1 MRWRQAR
8 GALHIRMK
16 LLTKKVS
23 TDVSQFLRKLAELEL
38 ELRRDEI
45 LREILA
51 RHQDGKS

>member
-23 TDVSQFLRKLAELEL
+23 TDVSQLLRKLAELEL

-45 LREILA
+45 LREIVA
-51 RHQDGKS
+51 RHQDGKF